1 MLLAVA
7 ACAAGGFNVFV
18 ASKQVTAVTA
28 AEFLTFFIFTFVA
41 INTLRDRVKTW
52 YPSLVIY
59 TFFAL
64 ISFALVKFPAGS
76 SVIQWWYAIPVL
88 CLFLLSKRH
97 GIIVS
102 LAMLFIAIYVHISNN
117 INVFDRPW
125 PLGLINLTLPYLIIL
140 ALANVYERVRKQNE
154 SELTEFALTDPLTKC
169 YNRLALKFMFER
181 FQSSDQEYSLLLLD
195 IDHFKMINDKFG
207 HDAGDNTLIEL
218 GRLFTSE
225 LAQDR
230 VFRVGGEEFLL
241 ILEGTNE
248 ESLVRAESIRAKVEK
263 NDFWYD
269 NQPVYLT
276 ISAGLLKGIKPTP
289 LAEAIK
295 HADKRLY
302 QAKERGRN
310 RIVY

>member
-1 MLLAVA
+1 MLLAIA
-7 ACAAGGFNVFV
+7 ACGVGLFNVFV
-18 ASKQVTAVTA
+18 VSKKVSAVSA
-28 AEFLTFFIFTFVA
+28 AEFFTFFIFAFVA
-41 INTLRDRVKTW
+41 INTLRDRVKPW
-52 YPSLVIY
+52 YPPLVIY

-64 ISFALVKFPAGS
+64 ISFALVKVSAGS
-76 SVIQWWYAIPVL
+76 SIIQWWYTIPVL
-88 CLFLLSKRH
+88 SLFLLSKRH

-102 LAMLFIAIYVHISNN
+102 LVMLFIAVYVHISNN
-117 INVFDRPW
+117 INVLDRPW
-125 PLGLINLTLPYLIIL
+125 PLGLLNLTLPYLIIL

-181 FQSSDQEYSLLLLD
+181 FQNSEQDYSLLLLD
-195 IDHFKMINDKFG
+195 IDHFKMVNDKFG
-207 HDAGDNTLIEL
+207 HDAGDNTLLEL

-263 NDFWYD
+263 SDFWYD
-269 NQPVYLT
+269 NKPVYLT
-276 ISAGLLKGIKPTP
+276 ISAGLIKGIKQQP
-289 LAEAIK
+289 LAKAMK
-295 HADKRLY
+295 QADKLLY
-302 QAKERGRN
+302 QAKEKGRN
-310 RIVY
+310 RILY